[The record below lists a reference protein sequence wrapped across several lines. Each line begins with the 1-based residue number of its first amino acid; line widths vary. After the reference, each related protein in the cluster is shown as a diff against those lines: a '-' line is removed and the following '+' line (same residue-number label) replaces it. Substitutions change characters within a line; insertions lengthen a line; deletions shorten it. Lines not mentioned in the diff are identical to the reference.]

1 MLDVRTI
8 DAGYGKAGVLFDVS
22 LAVGDGEAVAL
33 LGRNGAGKSTT
44 LKAIAGWLPIHGGE
58 ILLDGRRIDG
68 APSYLIARAG
78 LGYVPEGRRIFTGL
92 TVLQNLA
99 VGRREPRR
107 RAPWTPQRLFTL
119 FPRLAELQDRRGAE
133 ISGGEQ
139 QMLAIARTLMGNPT
153 LLLLDEPGEG
163 LAPLIVAQ
171 FAAALRELKRDGV
184 AILLAEQSLALAGA
198 IADRAVVL
206 ESGQV
211 RYAGPYREFAAD
223 AAARA
228 EYLGLD

>member
-1 MLDVRTI
+1 MLDARDI
-8 DAGYGKAGVLFDVS
+8 DAGYGKAGVLFNVS

-44 LKAIAGWLPIHGGE
+44 LKTIAGWLPIHGGE
-58 ILLDGRRIDG
+58 IRLDGRRIDG
-68 APSYLIARAG
+68 APPYLIARAG

-99 VGRREPRR
+99 VGRRDSRKRP
-107 RAPWTPQRLFTL
+107 PWTQQRLLAL
-119 FPRLAELQDRRGAE
+119 FPRLAELQTRRGGE

-171 FAAALRELKRDGV
+171 LAAALRELKRDGV

-211 RYAGPYREFAAD
+211 RYAGSYREFVAD
-223 AAARA
+223 QAARA